1 MIEWIRF
8 KRNLNPIF
16 RKNEVNVTRPQNQ
29 PAIVELPDG
38 RKIPKE
44 LAEIAKGMESQFYDL
59 LFQEME
65 KSIDRAE
72 EKAPADD
79 YYQSLLRQERVEA
92 ITSKNQGTGIQ
103 KIIID
108 KFAPATTN
116 FLQQRSMTKA
126 EN

>member
-1 MIEWIRF
+1 MI
-8 KRNLNPIF
+8 
-16 RKNEVNVTRPQNQ
+16 
-29 PAIVELPDG
+29 D
-38 RKIPKE
+38 
-44 LAEIAKGMESQFYDL
+44 
-59 LFQEME
+59 QEE

-108 KFAPATTN
+108 KFAPPTTN
-116 FLQQRSMTKA
+116 FLQQRSMTKS